1 VSIRYSNNGSSRKM
15 EKDQAHAAWDAH
27 LRQDGS
33 HLPPLYSDDSI
44 PIIKS

>member
-1 VSIRYSNNGSSRKM
+1 M

-33 HLPPLYSDDSI
+33 HLPQLYSDASI